1 MKTCEVFLWKSLSL
15 EFIFK
20 IMRHFWY
27 LLVLAI
33 LSGCNSNNQQTQ
45 TSIETDK
52 TQILQVLKTQEN
64 AWNNRDFEG
73 FMQGYLQSDS
83 LKFYGRNG
91 LTKGW
96 QNTLTNYKKG
106 YPTAAESG
114 TLRFK
119 INDISPIE
127 NSSYWVMGE
136 FFLERAVGNAN
147 GIFMLIFKKIDGHWK
162 IVADMSA

>member
-1 MKTCEVFLWKSLSL
+1 MRFLWKSLSL

-96 QNTLTNYKKG
+96 QNTLTNYKKVILPRPKAAHFALKLMT
-106 YPTAAESG
+106 YHLLKTAVTG
-114 TLRFK
+114 L
-119 INDISPIE
+119 
-127 NSSYWVMGE
+127 W
-136 FFLERAVGNAN
+136 AN
-147 GIFMLIFKKIDGHWK
+147 FSRTRGRKCQWHFYAHL
-162 IVADMSA
+162 

>member
-1 MKTCEVFLWKSLSL
+1 
-15 EFIFK
+15 
-20 IMRHFWY
+20 MRHFWY

-33 LSGCNSNNQQTQ
+33 LFGCNSNNQQTQ

-64 AWNNRDFEG
+64 AWNQRDFEG

-96 QNTLTNYKKG
+96 QNTLTNYKKS

>member
-1 MKTCEVFLWKSLSL
+1 MKHLTSGTLIILFILTFNFSFSQPNNFDTDKSQ
-15 EFIFK
+15 I
-20 IMRHFWY
+20 
-27 LLVLAI
+27 LLVL
-33 LSGCNSNNQQTQ
+33 
-45 TSIETDK
+45 E
-52 TQILQVLKTQEN
+52 TQET

-73 FMQGYLQSDS
+73 FMQGYLNSDS

-114 TLRFK
+114 TLSFK

-127 NSSYWVMGE
+127 NNSYWVMGE

-147 GIFMLIFKKIDGHWK
+147 GIFMLIFKKIDGEWK

>member
-1 MKTCEVFLWKSLSL
+1 
-15 EFIFK
+15 
-20 IMRHFWY
+20 MRHFWY
-27 LLVLAI
+27 LLVLII
-33 LSGCNSNNQQTQ
+33 LFGCNSNNQQTQ

-64 AWNNRDFEG
+64 AWNQRDFEG
-73 FMQGYLQSDS
+73 FMQGYLNSDS

-96 QNTLTNYKKG
+96 QNTLDNYKKG
-106 YPTAAESG
+106 YPTKAESG

-127 NSSYWVMGE
+127 TNSYWVMGE
-136 FFLERAVGNAN
+136 FFLERTVGNAN
-147 GIFMLIFKKIDGHWK
+147 GIFMLIFKKIDGEWK